1 MRALRLVRNIK
12 ARSLP
17 KRFVRAFSSP
27 DANNMM
33 PEDIGNHPAV
43 FGYRDCVWSST
54 GFGNPQHVLYCIS
67 MYVATFVVLSYSIYT
82 PNDVWIKTGINF
94 FFFSL
99 LC

>member
-1 MRALRLVRNIK
+1 MHALRLCRNIK

-54 GFGNPQHVLYCIS
+54 GYGNPQHTIYCVA

-82 PNDVWIKTGINF
+82 PNDVWIKTGNYF
-94 FFFSL
+94 VLF
-99 LC
+99 